1 MEMGITVASNA
12 MKVGLQVISSHK
24 RPNLE
29 IYTEWVKNENFT
41 GIVFYLV
48 NIGGSRAEDV
58 ELTLSGDLDTSK
70 NYPSIRNIGLFNN
83 VIPSIAPSQTILLM
97 RLQEFDLHDYEYN
110 DAEGEEGT
118 LKVGT
123 AMSITN
129 KTLKIEFTYNG
140 ENRGLN
146 KICRWFLSIYEW
158 FCSDGSKKQYMG
170 HFDFVPQIF
179 KGSYWPL
186 EE

>member
-1 MEMGITVASNA
+1 MEMGITVASGA

-24 RPNLE
+24 RPTLE
-29 IYTEWVKNENFT
+29 IYTAWVKSENFT
-41 GIVFYLV
+41 GVEFYLV

-58 ELTLSGDLDTSK
+58 ELTLNGDLDK
-70 NYPSIRNIGLFNN
+70 KENRLSIRNIGLFNN

-97 RLQEFDLHDYEYN
+97 RLKEFDLHDYEYN
-110 DAEGEEGT
+110 DAEGEQGT
-118 LKVGT
+118 IKVGT
-123 AMSITN
+123 AMGITN
-129 KTLKIEFTYNG
+129 KTLKIELTYNG

-146 KICRWFLSIYEW
+146 KICRWFLGICEC
-158 FCSDGSKKQYMG
+158 FCSDRNTKQYMG

-186 EE
+186 EK